1 METEYKFKL
10 ENYNKGIRLTNYQDD
25 NGYFKSATP
34 ISKQD
39 KRVVEHLKGL
49 IKVLNLNELN
59 IQIKIK

>member
-10 ENYNKGIRLTNYQDD
+10 ENSDEGIRLTNYQDD
-25 NGYFKSATP
+25 NGYFKSTTP

-39 KRVVEHLKGL
+39 KKVVENLKGL
-49 IKVLNLNELN
+49 IKALNLNELN